1 MHSPLPYRAI
11 RYAVG
16 VLTLSLIL
24 RTWVAMGLVEPVTVS
39 GTSMEPAVPEGSRL
53 VIDRAVLLQTLDRW
67 QVIVLR
73 SPVDGQLAV
82 KRVVGL
88 PGERI
93 DLREGKLIVNGKIE
107 HHPLSKK
114 RTWHRRV
121 GDQPP
126 EVYYTPRA
134 AGQPLRPGPWELSE
148 TEIFVLGDNS
158 PVSIDS
164 RLWGPVPAR
173 LVLGVPLGVR

>member
-67 QVIVLR
+67 QVSVLR

-121 GDQPP
+121 
-126 EVYYTPRA
+126 
-134 AGQPLRPGPWELSE
+134 
-148 TEIFVLGDNS
+148 
-158 PVSIDS
+158 
-164 RLWGPVPAR
+164 
-173 LVLGVPLGVR
+173 